1 MLLTVFSFSYLQLF
15 SNNWSAVLLPSA
27 FILCKSS
34 QAAVLL
40 PKYNSFFIFL
50 LIASFIPIL
59 TFSISKILTPISNN
73 DQGPEKLTSYESG
86 IEPMGDAWIQF
97 QIRYYMFALVFVIFD
112 IETVFLYPWAM
123 SFNELGLSAFIEAS
137 VFVFILIIGLVY
149 AWRKGALEWS

>member
-1 MLLTVFSFSYLQLF
+1 MF
-15 SNNWSAVLLPSA
+15 
-27 FILCKSS
+27 
-34 QAAVLL
+34 LL

-50 LIASFIPIL
+50 LIACFIPIL
-59 TFSISKILTPISNN
+59 TFSISNILTPISNT
-73 DQGPEKLTSYESG
+73 DKGPEKFTSYESG

-123 SFNELGLSAFIEAS
+123 SFNELGLSAFIEAL
-137 VFVFILIIGLVY
+137 VFVFILILGLVY

>member
-1 MLLTVFSFSYLQLF
+1 MFLLS
-15 SNNWSAVLLPSA
+15 
-27 FILCKSS
+27 
-34 QAAVLL
+34 
-40 PKYNSFFIFL
+40 KYNSFFIFL

-59 TFSISKILTPISNN
+59 TFSISKILTPVGNN
-73 DQGPEKLTSYESG
+73 NQGPEKLTSYESG

-123 SFNELGLSAFIEAS
+123 SFNELGLSAFIEAL
-137 VFVFILIIGLVY
+137 FFICISIIGLVY

>member
-1 MLLTVFSFSYLQLF
+1 MF
-15 SNNWSAVLLPSA
+15 
-27 FILCKSS
+27 
-34 QAAVLL
+34 LL

-59 TFSISKILTPISNN
+59 TFSISKILAPISNN

-123 SFNELGLSAFIEAS
+123 SFNELGLSAFIEAL

>member
-1 MLLTVFSFSYLQLF
+1 MF
-15 SNNWSAVLLPSA
+15 
-27 FILCKSS
+27 
-34 QAAVLL
+34 LL

-59 TFSISKILTPISNN
+59 TFLISKILTPISNN
-73 DQGPEKLTSYESG
+73 NQGPEKLTSYESG

-123 SFNELGLSAFIEAS
+123 SFTELGLFSFIEAL

>member
-1 MLLTVFSFSYLQLF
+1 MF
-15 SNNWSAVLLPSA
+15 
-27 FILCKSS
+27 
-34 QAAVLL
+34 LL

-97 QIRYYMFALVFVIFD
+97 QIRYYMFSLVFVIFD

-123 SFNELGLSAFIEAS
+123 SFNELSLSAFIEAL

>member
-1 MLLTVFSFSYLQLF
+1 MF
-15 SNNWSAVLLPSA
+15 
-27 FILCKSS
+27 
-34 QAAVLL
+34 LL

-123 SFNELGLSAFIEAS
+123 SFNELGLSAFIEAL
-137 VFVFILIIGLVY
+137 VFVFISIIGLVY

>member
-1 MLLTVFSFSYLQLF
+1 MF
-15 SNNWSAVLLPSA
+15 
-27 FILCKSS
+27 
-34 QAAVLL
+34 LL

-59 TFSISKILTPISNN
+59 AFSISKILRPISNN

-123 SFNELGLSAFIEAS
+123 SFNKLGLSAFIEAL

>member
-1 MLLTVFSFSYLQLF
+1 MF
-15 SNNWSAVLLPSA
+15 
-27 FILCKSS
+27 
-34 QAAVLL
+34 LL

-123 SFNELGLSAFIEAS
+123 SFNELGLSAFIEAL
-137 VFVFILIIGLVY
+137 VFVFILIIGPVY

>member
-1 MLLTVFSFSYLQLF
+1 MF
-15 SNNWSAVLLPSA
+15 
-27 FILCKSS
+27 
-34 QAAVLL
+34 LL

-59 TFSISKILTPISNN
+59 TFSISKILAPIGNN
-73 DQGPEKLTSYESG
+73 NQGPEKLTSYESG

-123 SFNELGLSAFIEAS
+123 SFNELGLSAFIEAL
-137 VFVFILIIGLVY
+137 VFVFISVIGLVY

>member
-1 MLLTVFSFSYLQLF
+1 MF
-15 SNNWSAVLLPSA
+15 
-27 FILCKSS
+27 
-34 QAAVLL
+34 LL

-123 SFNELGLSAFIEAS
+123 SFNELGLSAFIEAL
-137 VFVFILIIGLVY
+137 VFVFISIIGPVY

>member
-1 MLLTVFSFSYLQLF
+1 MF
-15 SNNWSAVLLPSA
+15 
-27 FILCKSS
+27 
-34 QAAVLL
+34 LL

-50 LIASFIPIL
+50 LIASSIPIL

-73 DQGPEKLTSYESG
+73 NQGPEKLTSYESG

-123 SFNELGLSAFIEAS
+123 SFNELGLSAFIEAL
-137 VFVFILIIGLVY
+137 FFIFILIIGLVY

>member
-1 MLLTVFSFSYLQLF
+1 MFLLT
-15 SNNWSAVLLPSA
+15 
-27 FILCKSS
+27 
-34 QAAVLL
+34 
-40 PKYNSFFIFL
+40 KYNSFFIFL
-50 LIASFIPIL
+50 LIASSIPIL
-59 TFSISKILTPISNN
+59 TFSISKILAPISNN

-123 SFNELGLSAFIEAS
+123 SFNELGLSAFIEAL
-137 VFVFILIIGLVY
+137 VFVFISIIGLVY

>member
-1 MLLTVFSFSYLQLF
+1 MF
-15 SNNWSAVLLPSA
+15 
-27 FILCKSS
+27 
-34 QAAVLL
+34 LL

-50 LIASFIPIL
+50 LIACFIPIL
-59 TFSISKILTPISNN
+59 TFSISKILTPISNTHK
-73 DQGPEKLTSYESG
+73 GPEKLTSYESG

-123 SFNELGLSAFIEAS
+123 SFNELGLSAFIEAL
-137 VFVFILIIGLVY
+137 VFVFILILGLVY

>member
-1 MLLTVFSFSYLQLF
+1 MF
-15 SNNWSAVLLPSA
+15 
-27 FILCKSS
+27 
-34 QAAVLL
+34 LL

-50 LIASFIPIL
+50 LIASSIPIL
-59 TFSISKILTPISNN
+59 TFSISKILTPLSNN
-73 DQGPEKLTSYESG
+73 NQGPEKLTSYESG

-123 SFNELGLSAFIEAS
+123 SFNELGLSAFIEAL
-137 VFVFILIIGLVY
+137 FFIFILIIGSVY

>member
-1 MLLTVFSFSYLQLF
+1 MF
-15 SNNWSAVLLPSA
+15 
-27 FILCKSS
+27 
-34 QAAVLL
+34 LL

-59 TFSISKILTPISNN
+59 TFLISKILTPISNK

-123 SFNELGLSAFIEAS
+123 SFNELGLFAFIEAL
-137 VFVFILIIGLVY
+137 VFVFILISFEIICM
-149 AWRKGALEWS
+149 

>member
-1 MLLTVFSFSYLQLF
+1 MF
-15 SNNWSAVLLPSA
+15 
-27 FILCKSS
+27 
-34 QAAVLL
+34 LL

-50 LIASFIPIL
+50 LIASVIPIL
-59 TFSISKILTPISNN
+59 TFSISKILTPVSNN
-73 DQGPEKLTSYESG
+73 NKGPEKLTSYESG

-123 SFNELGLSAFIEAS
+123 SFNELGLSAFIEAL
-137 VFVFILIIGLVY
+137 VFIFILVIGLVY

>member
-1 MLLTVFSFSYLQLF
+1 MF
-15 SNNWSAVLLPSA
+15 
-27 FILCKSS
+27 
-34 QAAVLL
+34 LL

-59 TFSISKILTPISNN
+59 TFSISKILAPISNN

-123 SFNELGLSAFIEAS
+123 SFNELGLSAFIEAL
-137 VFVFILIIGLVY
+137 VFVFISVIGLVY